1 MAVALH
7 KANARRTAVLRV
19 DQEKMLMEALL
30 IRRYLCRLQGQY
42 R

>member
-1 MAVALH
+1 MAAAPH
-7 KANARRTAVLRV
+7 DANARRTALLRV

-30 IRRYLCRLQGQY
+30 IGRSLCRLQGQY